1 MQVHE
6 PPYLVRD
13 GQHVLEAGNT
23 MSDEPGLYLP
33 GAWGIRLEDIVAVTE
48 TGAELFGP
56 RATSIET
63 PFG

>member
-13 GQHVLEAGNT
+13 AAHVLEVGNT
-23 MSDEPGLYLP
+23 MSNEPGLYLP

-48 TGAELFGP
+48 GGAEVFGP
-56 RATSIET
+56 GALSIER